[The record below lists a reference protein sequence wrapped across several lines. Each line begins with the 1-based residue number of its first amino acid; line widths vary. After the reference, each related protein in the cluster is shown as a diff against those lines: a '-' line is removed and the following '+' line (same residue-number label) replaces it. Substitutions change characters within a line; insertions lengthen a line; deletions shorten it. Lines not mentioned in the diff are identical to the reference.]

1 MNRPLPPCDR
11 HAPGDPLCHY
21 PNPKMAVVQQAHPA
35 DEGMTWQA
43 IRDALLA
50 GAVVAAILYPLF
62 VWLLS
67 LAPAPVPR

>member
-21 PNPKMAVVQQAHPA
+21 PNAKMLVVQQAHPA

-43 IRDALLA
+43 IRDVLLA
-50 GAVVAAILYPLF
+50 GAVFFVVFYIAIAW
-62 VWLLS
+62 WLS
-67 LAPAPVPR
+67 